1 MPQATGLVADLQA
14 RFGDK
19 VTCQV
24 HRGDRGVFDV
34 VADGDKIFSKDQ
46 LGRFPKRGE
55 VGDMIAPLLASPRR

>member
-1 MPQATGLVADLQA
+1 MPQATGLVAELQA

-19 VTCQV
+19 VECKV

-34 VADGDKIFSKDQ
+34 LADGQRIFSKDQ

-55 VGDMIAPLLASPRR
+55 VGDLIAPNLGERKR

>member
-1 MPQATGLVADLQA
+1 MADLQA

-19 VTCQV
+19 VQCKV

-34 VADGDKIFSKDQ
+34 VADGTKIFSKDQ

-55 VGDMIAPLLASPRR
+55 IGDLIAPQLGKPSR

>member
-1 MPQATGLVADLQA
+1 MAELQA

-19 VTCQV
+19 VECKV

-34 VADGDKIFSKDQ
+34 LVDGQRIFSKDE

-55 VGDMIAPLLASPRR
+55 VVDLIAPRLGGKSR

>member
-1 MPQATGLVADLQA
+1 MADLQV

-19 VTCQV
+19 VQCTV

-34 VADGDKIFSKDQ
+34 VADGTKIFSKDQ

-55 VGDMIAPLLASPRR
+55 IGDLLASQLKGRSR